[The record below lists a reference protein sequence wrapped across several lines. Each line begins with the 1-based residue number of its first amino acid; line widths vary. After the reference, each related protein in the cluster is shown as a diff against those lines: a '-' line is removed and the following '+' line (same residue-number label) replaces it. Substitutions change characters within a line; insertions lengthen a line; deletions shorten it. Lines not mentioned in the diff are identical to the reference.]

1 MFRTALILSLMAL
14 AAPLGAAAKPEP
26 RAKAPVK
33 VTTPSGL
40 QYEDLVVGTG
50 PMPQRGQACVVH
62 YTGWLAARG
71 DRKGKKFDSS
81 LDRGEPLTIPI
92 GIGRVIKG
100 WDEGVATMR
109 VGGRRMLYIPAPLGY
124 GARGAG
130 EDIPPDA
137 RLIFEVQLLAV
148 K

>member
-1 MFRTALILSLMAL
+1 MSRTALFLSLMIL
-14 AAPLGAAAKPEP
+14 ASPLGAGTKP

-33 VTTPSGL
+33 VTAPSGL
-40 QYEDLVVGTG
+40 EYEDLVVGTG
-50 PMPQRGQACVVH
+50 PMPLRGQACVVH

-109 VGGRRMLYIPAPLGY
+109 VGGKRMLFIPAALGY

-130 EDIPPDA
+130 EDIPPHA
-137 RLIFEVQLLAV
+137 RLIFEVDLLAV

>member
-1 MFRTALILSLMAL
+1 MVLAL
-14 AAPLGAAAKPEP
+14 PLGAVPKP

-40 QYEDLVVGTG
+40 KYQDLVVGTG
-50 PMPQRGQACVVH
+50 PMPMRGQACVVH
-62 YTGWLAARG
+62 YTGWLEARG
-71 DRKGKKFDSS
+71 DRKGRKFDSS

-100 WDEGVATMR
+100 WDEGVASMR
-109 VGGRRMLYIPAPLGY
+109 VGGKRMLYIPADLGY

-130 EDIPPDA
+130 EDIPPHA
-137 RLIFEVQLLAV
+137 RLIFEVELLGV